1 VGLEYQP
8 LTPVERTIAAHY
20 TTGSLLERIRGGLIE
35 LGVDPGSA
43 KPHDLKPVDEFHTG
57 GVEATDALLNLL
69 EITPDTRV
77 LDVGSGIGGTARVIA
92 GRCSARVTGVDLT
105 PMFVETAT
113 ELSRMVGL
121 GGRTDF
127 IVGNAT
133 NLPVG
138 EATFDL
144 ALLMHVGMNIPDKLD
159 LFREAH
165 RVLAPQGVFA
175 VYDVM
180 CGPNGMAMRFPVP
193 WSSEASTSFVE
204 SEDAY
209 QDAAAAAGFGLLWR
223 RDRTEF
229 ARGYFDK
236 LNRQMAERGGAPPLG
251 IHLLMGD
258 TAPRKIENYLAMLD
272 DGRIRPVEMIFRVK
286 P

>member
-1 VGLEYQP
+1 MELRPLNPLEQG
-8 LTPVERTIAAHY
+8 IAAHY
-20 TTGSLLERIRGGLIE
+20 TTGSLLERIRAGLME
-35 LGVDPGSA
+35 LGVNPDDL
-43 KPHDLKPVDEFHTG
+43 KPQDLKPVDEFHTG
-57 GVEATDALLNLL
+57 GAEATDALLNRL

-77 LDVGSGIGGTARVIA
+77 LDIGSGIGGTARVIA
-92 GRCSARVTGVDLT
+92 SRHAARVTGVDLT
-105 PMFVETAT
+105 PLFVETAT

-127 IVGNAT
+127 IVGSAT

-138 EATFDL
+138 DAAFDL
-144 ALLMHVGMNIPDKLD
+144 ALTMHVGMNVPDKLD

-165 RVLAPQGVFA
+165 RALAPQGVFA

-180 CGPNGMAMRFPVP
+180 RGPNGVALKFPVP
-193 WSSEASTSFVE
+193 WSTEPATSFVE
-204 SEDAY
+204 SEEEYVDSAT
-209 QDAAAAAGFGLLWR
+209 AAGFGLLWR

-229 ARGYFDK
+229 ARTYFDK
-236 LNRQMAERGGAPPLG
+236 VNRIIAERGGPPPLG
-251 IHLLMGD
+251 IHLLMGE
-258 TAPRKIENYLAMLD
+258 TAGVKIENYVAMLD

>member
-1 VGLEYQP
+1 MEYQP
-8 LTPVERTIAAHY
+8 LTSVEQTITAHY
-20 TTGSLLERIRGGLIE
+20 TTGSLLERIRAGLAE
-35 LGVDPGSA
+35 LGVNLDAMMPQ
-43 KPHDLKPVDEFHTG
+43 DLKPVDEFHTG

-77 LDVGSGIGGTARVIA
+77 LDIGSGIGGTARVIA
-92 GRCSARVTGVDLT
+92 SRYSARVTGVDLT
-105 PMFVETAT
+105 PAFVETAT

-127 IVGNAT
+127 IVGSAT

-138 EATFDL
+138 EAAFDL

-180 CGPNGMAMRFPVP
+180 CGPNGAAMKFPVP
-193 WSSEASTSFVE
+193 WSSEAPTSFVE
-204 SEDAY
+204 SPETY
-209 QDAAAAAGFGLLWR
+209 EEVAAAAGFGVVWQ

-229 ARGYFDK
+229 ARNYFDK
-236 LNRQMAERGGAPPLG
+236 VNQLMAERGGPPPLG

-258 TAPRKIENYLAMLD
+258 TAAQKIENYLAMLD
-272 DGRIRPVEMIFRVK
+272 DGRIRPIEMIFRVK